1 MGYWAELNRRNVVR
15 AVGAFLV
22 GGWLLLQIAT
32 ALEEAMDLP
41 AWFDTFVAALLL
53 IGLPV
58 VAVFSW
64 AYEIT
69 PEGLRKTSEI
79 DDDASIT
86 GETGKRLDKITLAGV
101 VLIIGL
107 FAYQQFAPPRISP
120 AAPGPGASTELA
132 VAEAPAADSAAAG
145 SAEGATDQ
153 SIAVLPFV
161 AMSQS
166 KDDEFFADGLSE
178 ELLNVLANISGL
190 KVAGRTSS
198 FYYKGKNEDLREIAS
213 ALGVANILEGSVRRS
228 GDTLRVTAQLIQAK
242 DGFHLWSETFDRDD
256 GDTFAIQDEIASS
269 VARALQSEL
278 IGTTEAKPTTPR
290 NVEAQNLYLVAQ
302 AALAERN
309 LTDVKRARDLFAQ
322 ARELSPETP
331 RYASGY
337 AHAVSLMYWNFR
349 ALGPDEAISEASK
362 AIEQALASGPPSAD
376 TLAIAGLVEELRA
389 ITVSD
394 PDAKRK
400 ALEFYQQALD
410 QDLGN
415 ILALQWLASI
425 YVDTYDYEQASLY
438 FERVLELDPLNILA
452 LTGLAGAQA
461 RLGQTAEAR
470 EGLYKVFVL
479 FPESGQSARYLATL
493 EFDLG
498 RIDRSLYWGQQAI
511 RIDPNPLDLFAQ
523 SMVWVLAG
531 REDNALATAE
541 KFQEINSDVDIRNLI
556 QARIAEDYERLAIEA
571 DRLFLRTGSD
581 DFAVASAFA
590 NAMNNEFS
598 AVIRI
603 LERQF
608 PSLKG
613 EEAEYLDGTDFIPIV
628 LLVRSYQQQGNTQA
642 AERLAN
648 LLLESNQLSE
658 RYLDPNPQLRL
669 TRAQLRAALG
679 QSSDALNDLKR
690 LRELGVA
697 VGFNTLAIPVE
708 QDPSFE
714 SLRDQPEF
722 AEFVEFA
729 RRVTVDQS
737 RAFVEGETE
746 QEVVAEM
753 REAGLAVTSAEFPGG
768 RP

>member
-1 MGYWAELNRRNVVR
+1 
-15 AVGAFLV
+15 
-22 GGWLLLQIAT
+22 
-32 ALEEAMDLP
+32 
-41 AWFDTFVAALLL
+41 
-53 IGLPV
+53 
-58 VAVFSW
+58 
-64 AYEIT
+64 
-69 PEGLRKTSEI
+69 
-79 DDDASIT
+79 
-86 GETGKRLDKITLAGV
+86 
-101 VLIIGL
+101 
-107 FAYQQFAPPRISP
+107 
-120 AAPGPGASTELA
+120 
-132 VAEAPAADSAAAG
+132 
-145 SAEGATDQ
+145 
-153 SIAVLPFV
+153 
-161 AMSQS
+161 
-166 KDDEFFADGLSE
+166 
-178 ELLNVLANISGL
+178 
-190 KVAGRTSS
+190 
-198 FYYKGKNEDLREIAS
+198 
-213 ALGVANILEGSVRRS
+213 
-228 GDTLRVTAQLIQAK
+228 
-242 DGFHLWSETFDRDD
+242 
-256 GDTFAIQDEIASS
+256 
-269 VARALQSEL
+269 
-278 IGTTEAKPTTPR
+278 
-290 NVEAQNLYLVAQ
+290 
-302 AALAERN
+302 
-309 LTDVKRARDLFAQ
+309 
-322 ARELSPETP
+322 
-331 RYASGY
+331 
-337 AHAVSLMYWNFR
+337 
-349 ALGPDEAISEASK
+349 
-362 AIEQALASGPPSAD
+362 
-376 TLAIAGLVEELRA
+376 
-389 ITVSD
+389 
-394 PDAKRK
+394 DAKRK

-461 RLGQTAEAR
+461 RLGQTAQAR

-590 NAMNNEFS
+590 NAMNNEFG

-746 QEVVAEM
+746 QEIVAEM

>member
-41 AWFDTFVAALLL
+41 AWFDTFIAALLV

-69 PEGLRKTSEI
+69 PEGLRKTSDI
-79 DDDASIT
+79 DTDVSIT
-86 GETGKRLDKITLAGV
+86 GETGQRLDKITLAGV

-107 FAYQQFAPPRISP
+107 FAYQQFAGQPGGSDVS
-120 AAPGPGASTELA
+120 APSTQTA
-132 VAEAPAADSAAAG
+132 GAEAPAATVESAVAEADAG
-145 SAEGATDQ
+145 Q

-198 FYYKGKNEDLREIAS
+198 FYYKGKNEDLREIAG

-278 IGTTEAKPTTPR
+278 IGITQAKPTTPR

-376 TLAIAGLVEELRA
+376 TLAIAGLV
-389 ITVSD
+389 
-394 PDAKRK
+394 
-400 ALEFYQQALD
+400 
-410 QDLGN
+410 
-415 ILALQWLASI
+415 
-425 YVDTYDYEQASLY
+425 
-438 FERVLELDPLNILA
+438 
-452 LTGLAGAQA
+452 
-461 RLGQTAEAR
+461 
-470 EGLYKVFVL
+470 
-479 FPESGQSARYLATL
+479 
-493 EFDLG
+493 
-498 RIDRSLYWGQQAI
+498 
-511 RIDPNPLDLFAQ
+511 
-523 SMVWVLAG
+523 
-531 REDNALATAE
+531 
-541 KFQEINSDVDIRNLI
+541 
-556 QARIAEDYERLAIEA
+556 
-571 DRLFLRTGSD
+571 
-581 DFAVASAFA
+581 
-590 NAMNNEFS
+590 
-598 AVIRI
+598 
-603 LERQF
+603 
-608 PSLKG
+608 
-613 EEAEYLDGTDFIPIV
+613 
-628 LLVRSYQQQGNTQA
+628 
-642 AERLAN
+642 
-648 LLLESNQLSE
+648 
-658 RYLDPNPQLRL
+658 
-669 TRAQLRAALG
+669 
-679 QSSDALNDLKR
+679 
-690 LRELGVA
+690 
-697 VGFNTLAIPVE
+697 
-708 QDPSFE
+708 
-714 SLRDQPEF
+714 
-722 AEFVEFA
+722 
-729 RRVTVDQS
+729 
-737 RAFVEGETE
+737 
-746 QEVVAEM
+746 
-753 REAGLAVTSAEFPGG
+753 
-768 RP
+768 